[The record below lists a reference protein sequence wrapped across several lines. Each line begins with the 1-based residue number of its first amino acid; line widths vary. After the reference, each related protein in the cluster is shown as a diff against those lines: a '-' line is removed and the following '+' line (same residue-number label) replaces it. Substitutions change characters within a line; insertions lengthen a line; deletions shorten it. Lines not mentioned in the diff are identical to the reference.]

1 MSAAVTLVIIIALF
15 LLWPRIIRWLRPVIQ
30 RWMMRRVE
38 NYVRKAAGM
47 PPRQEARK
55 KRSPHPDDN
64 HPWQRAERPGPMRE
78 PHIIPP
84 EYAEDVEFT
93 ETVEYSSDRNIGSD
107 APGKRVRNENQ
118 VSDAE
123 WEEIS

>member
-55 KRSPHPDDN
+55 KRSPRPADSQ
-64 HPWQRAERPGPMRE
+64 PWQRAERPAPMRE
-78 PHIIPP
+78 PHLIPP

-93 ETVEYSSDRNIGSD
+93 ETVEYSSDRNIASD